1 MMTDPIADMLS
12 RIRNAARAK
21 KRETVVP
28 RSRVK
33 WEIAKILE
41 RQGFLEQVQGR
52 GEGPHAEIVITLR
65 YQDREPVVRNLVR
78 ISKPGRR
85 LYVGW
90 EDIKRVNSGYGV
102 AIIST
107 SQGLMTGEEARR
119 RRLGGE
125 LLAEV
130 S

>member
-21 KRETVVP
+21 KREMVVP

-52 GEGPHAEIVITLR
+52 GEGPHAEIAITLR

-90 EDIKRVNSGYGV
+90 DGIKRVNSGYGV
-102 AIIST
+102 AILST
-107 SQGLMTGEEARR
+107 SQGLMTGEEAHRR
-119 RRLGGE
+119 HLGGE
-125 LLAEV
+125 IIAEV